1 MSTFRS
7 RYELETIELANSSGL
22 VFEFFQNGGLFRAM
36 CDDVMINQIL
46 GNPLEGSLN
55 NVYLRLRTAD
65 SITFVPLIGP
75 SSPGTFAY
83 SQDQARWQGHWQDLA
98 YTCSL
103 TLHPKGTLWFW
114 TIDIQNTAP
123 TDRLCDVIYTQDIGL
138 AHEGAIRNN
147 EAYGSHYID
156 HSVLTHDT
164 YGPVVCSRQNQ
175 ACGDHH
181 PWLMQGCTT
190 HTRGFVTDGL
200 AFFGLSY
207 KHSNIPVGL
216 TQDCLV
222 SVKQQFEMAFC
233 GLQSDILRIAPGE
246 SRSVTFYA
254 EYVPHHPE
262 PTQAADADRIS
273 PAITRIE
280 RLQDQPRPRVFT
292 PQPAADTILHNLTML
307 TGQDVTDDEVQNLYP
322 DRRRHEE
329 VQDGRLLSFF
339 YADATHV
346 VLQAKEQLVE
356 RQHGHI
362 LRSGSAMLP
371 QDDGLSS
378 TTHMAGIFHSHLTI
392 GNTSFNKLLSITRTP
407 FNIFKTSGL
416 RILIK
421 RGGTFH
427 VLGMPSCYEIGLHSC
442 RWRYKTDQGWILVDA
457 WVSPEDAAAFVSIE
471 SDQAETFVILS
482 NLVLGNHELDHQ
494 GHIDIDAQTATAT
507 LRPHASTDMAQR
519 YPDTVFYITTSE
531 PTKVEHI
538 GTDEELFTDQQ
549 SRGLPYLTFRTK
561 PVQTFSLAI
570 TGSIINA
577 EQAKTLCKKYQ
588 AQPAHLQ
595 QDQQAGWSFW
605 QSLGRQFHLSLLK
618 TNPLC
623 NKLNDIFYWYLH
635 NAMVHLTIPHGLE
648 QFSGAAWG
656 VRDVCQGPLELLLAT
671 QHHTEAKQILLTVFA
686 QQYEET
692 ADWPQWFMFDRFANI
707 QHPDS
712 HGDIILWPLKALAMY
727 LEASN
732 DFRILDIELPYTEIP
747 TFVRSSTRSTLLR
760 HVQRTIDAI
769 ESRFIPG
776 TALSA
781 YGAGDWDDTLQ
792 PAQSAMRE
800 HMVSTW
806 TVALTYQVF
815 QQLGT
820 AFRQAGLHT
829 DEQRLLQLARRIKA
843 DFNDHLLP
851 DEVVSGFGYRHP
863 DGWIEPIIHPSDTR
877 TKIHYRLL
885 PMTRSMIGELFSPEQ
900 VQDHLRLIE
909 SHLTF
914 PDGVRL
920 MNKPVSYQ
928 GGVRVLFRR
937 AEESAHFGREIGL
950 QYVHAHIRYIEAMCK
965 IGQPQKAYD
974 AILHILPITIQDQ
987 VSNAVTRQSNTYFSS
1002 SDADVRDR
1010 YEAEQLWDALRAG
1023 KIQVKGGWRIYSS
1036 GPGILINQIVSN
1048 FLGLRL
1054 SYDDVVIDPV
1064 LPTQL
1069 DGLHFTFAIGGK
1081 PITVIFSIVGDALA
1095 MVKTVTIN
1103 GNEMGFTRDHNPY
1116 RPGGVRIP
1124 RAVVYPLL
1132 TDGPN
1137 RILISLG

>member
-22 VFEFFQNGGLFRAM
+22 SFTFFQNGGLFRAM
-36 CDDVMINQIL
+36 CQDVMINQIL
-46 GNPLEGSLN
+46 GNPVEGSLN
-55 NVYLRLRTAD
+55 NIYVRLRTVDA
-65 SITFVPLIGP
+65 ITFVPLIGP
-75 SSPGTFAY
+75 QSSSTFAY
-83 SQDQARWQGHWQDLA
+83 AQDQARWQGHWQNLV

-103 TLHPKGTLWFW
+103 TLHPEAPLWFW
-114 TIDIQNTAP
+114 TIDIHNTAS

-138 AHEGAIRNN
+138 AHEGAVRNN
-147 EAYGSHYID
+147 EAYCSHYID
-156 HSVLTHDT
+156 HHVLIHDE

-200 AFFGLSY
+200 AFYGLAY
-207 KHSNIPVGL
+207 KHTNIPVGL
-216 TQDCLV
+216 TQDCLAN
-222 SVKQQFEMAFC
+222 VKQQYEMAFC

-246 SRSVTFYA
+246 SRSVTFFA

-273 PAITRIE
+273 PVITRIE
-280 RLQDQPRPRVFT
+280 RLQNQSPHRVFT
-292 PQPAADTILHNLTML
+292 TRPAADTILHNLTML
-307 TGQDVTDDEVQNLYP
+307 TGQDLTDDEVQALYP
-322 DRRRHEE
+322 DRRRHDE
-329 VQDGRLLSFF
+329 VQDGTLLSFF

-346 VLQAKEQLVE
+346 VLQAKERLVE
-356 RQHGHI
+356 RPHGHI
-362 LRSGSAMLP
+362 LRSGSARIP

-378 TTHMAGIFHSHLTI
+378 TTHMAGILHSHLTI
-392 GNTSFNKLLSITRTP
+392 GNTSFDKLLSITRTP

-416 RILIK
+416 RVFIK
-421 RGGTFH
+421 RGATYH
-427 VLGMPSCYEIGLHSC
+427 LLGMPSCYEIGLQSC
-442 RWRYKTDQGWILVDA
+442 RWRYKTDQGWIVVDA
-457 WVSPEDAAAFVSIE
+457 WVSPKDAAAFVRIE

-494 GHIDIDAQTATAT
+494 GHIDIDARTATAT
-507 LRPHASTDMAQR
+507 LRPHAGTDMAQR
-519 YPDTVFYITTSE
+519 YPDSIFFITTSE
-531 PTKVEHI
+531 PAKVEHI
-538 GTDEELFTDQQ
+538 GTDDELFSDRQ

-588 AQPAHLQ
+588 TQSANLKL
-595 QDQQAGWSFW
+595 DQQAGWSFW
-605 QSLGRQFHLSLLK
+605 QSLGRQFHLSLTR

-623 NKLNDIFYWYLH
+623 DKLNDIFYWYAH

-656 VRDVCQGPLELLLAT
+656 VRDVCQGPIELLLAT

-707 QHPDS
+707 QHPES

-732 DFRILDIELPYTEIP
+732 DFSILDIELPYTELP
-747 TFVRSSTRSTLLR
+747 DFGSSPTRSTLLR

-820 AFRQAGLHT
+820 AFRQAGLHA

-843 DFNDHLLP
+843 DFNQHLLP
-851 DEVVSGFGYRHP
+851 EEVVSGFGYRHP

-885 PMTRSMIGELFSPEQ
+885 PMTRSMIGELFTPEQ
-900 VQDHLRLIE
+900 AQNHLRLIE
-909 SHLTF
+909 SHLRF

-920 MNKPVSYQ
+920 MDKPVSYQ

-965 IGQPQKAYD
+965 IGQARKAYD
-974 AILHILPITIQDQ
+974 AILQIVPITIQDQ
-987 VSNAVTRQSNTYFSS
+987 VSNAVTRQSNAYFSS

-1010 YEAEQLWDALRAG
+1010 YESEQLFDALRVG
-1023 KIQVKGGWRIYSS
+1023 KVRVKGGWRIYSS

-1054 SYDDVVIDPV
+1054 SFDDVVIDPV
-1064 LPTQL
+1064 LPKQL
-1069 DGLHFTFAIGGK
+1069 DGLHFTFAINEK
-1081 PITVIFSIVGDALA
+1081 PITVIYSIASDAPA
-1095 MVKTVTIN
+1095 SVQSVTIN
-1103 GNEMGFTRDHNPY
+1103 GTEMGFRRDHNPY

-1124 RAVVYPLL
+1124 RADVYPLL

-1137 RILISLG
+1137 GILISLG

>member
-7 RYELETIELANSSGL
+7 RNELETIELANSSGL

-36 CDDVMINQIL
+36 CHEVMINQIL

-55 NVYLRLRTAD
+55 NIYLRLRTVD

-75 SSPGTFAY
+75 SSPSAFAY
-83 SQDQARWQGHWQDLA
+83 APHQARWQGNWQDLA

-103 TLHPKGTLWFW
+103 TIHPEATLWFW
-114 TIDIQNTAP
+114 TIDIRNTAS

-138 AHEGAIRNN
+138 AHEGAVRNN
-147 EAYGSHYID
+147 EAYCSHYID
-156 HSVLTHDT
+156 HHVLTHDK

-181 PWLMQGCTT
+181 PWLIQGSTT

-200 AFFGLSY
+200 AFYGLAY
-207 KHSNIPVGL
+207 KHTNTPVGL

-222 SVKQQFEMAFC
+222 SVKQQYEMAFC

-262 PTQAADADRIS
+262 PSQAADADRIR
-273 PAITRIE
+273 PTINRIE
-280 RLQDQPRPRVFT
+280 QLQEQPPDRVFT
-292 PQPAADTILHNLTML
+292 PQPAADSILHNLQML
-307 TGQDVTDDEVQNLYP
+307 TGQDVTEDEVQALYM

-329 VQDGRLLSFF
+329 GQDGTLLSFF

-346 VLQAKEQLVE
+346 VLKAKERLVE
-356 RQHGHI
+356 RPHGHI
-362 LRSGSAMLP
+362 LRSGSARIP

-378 TTHMAGIFHSHLTI
+378 TTHMAGVFHSHLTI

-416 RILIK
+416 RIFIK
-421 RGGTFH
+421 RGATYH
-427 VLGMPSCYEIGLHSC
+427 ILGMPSCYEIGLHSC
-442 RWRYKTDQGWILVDA
+442 RWRYKTDQGWIVVDA
-457 WVSPEDAAAFVSIE
+457 WVSPEDAAAFVNIE
-471 SDQAETFVILS
+471 SDQANTFVILG

-494 GHIDIDAQTATAT
+494 GQIDIDARTATAT
-507 LRPHASTDMAQR
+507 LRPHASTEMAQR
-519 YPDTVFYITTSE
+519 YPDSVFFLTTSE
-531 PTKVEHI
+531 PAKVEHI
-538 GTDEELFTDQQ
+538 GTDEELFSDHQ
-549 SRGLPYLTFRTK
+549 SRELPYLTFRTK

-570 TGSIINA
+570 TGSIVNA
-577 EQAKTLCKKYQ
+577 DHAKTLCKKYQ
-588 AQPAHLQ
+588 TQSANLKL
-595 QDQQAGWSFW
+595 DQQAGWSFW
-605 QSLGRQFHLSLLK
+605 QSLGRQFHLSLTR

-623 NKLNDIFYWYLH
+623 DKLNDIFYWYVH
-635 NAMVHLTIPHGLE
+635 NAMVHYTTPHGLE

-656 VRDVCQGPLELLLAT
+656 VRDVCQGPIELLLAT
-671 QHHTEAKQILLTVFA
+671 QHHPEAKQILLTVFA
-686 QQYEET
+686 QQYEKT

-707 QHPDS
+707 QHPES

-732 DFRILDIELPYTEIP
+732 DFSILEIELPYTDIA
-747 TFVRSSTRSTLLR
+747 TFVRSPTSSTLLR
-760 HVQRTIDAI
+760 HVRRTIDAI

-820 AFRQAGLHT
+820 AFKQAGLHT
-829 DEQRLLQLARRIKA
+829 DEQRLLQLAGRIKA
-843 DFNDHLLP
+843 DFNQHLLP

-863 DGWIEPIIHPSDTR
+863 DGRIEPIIHPSDTR

-885 PMTRSMIGELFSPEQ
+885 PMTRSMIGELFTPEQ
-900 VQDHLRLIE
+900 VQAHLQLIE
-909 SHLTF
+909 SHLRF

-920 MNKPVSYQ
+920 MNTPVSYQ

-965 IGQPQKAYD
+965 IGQAEKAYD
-974 AILHILPITIQDQ
+974 GILQILPITIQDQ
-987 VSNAVTRQSNTYFSS
+987 VSNAVTRQSNAYFSS

-1010 YEAEQLWDALRAG
+1010 DEAEQLWDALRAG
-1023 KIQVKGGWRIYSS
+1023 HVRVKGGWRIYSS
-1036 GPGILINQIVSN
+1036 GPGILINQVVSN

-1064 LPTQL
+1064 LPKQL
-1069 DGLHFTFAIGGK
+1069 DGLRFTFVIDGK
-1081 PITVIFSIVGDALA
+1081 PITVIFSIAGDAPA
-1095 MVKTVTIN
+1095 MVQTVTIN
-1103 GNEMGFTRDHNPY
+1103 GTEMGFRRDHNPY

-1124 RAVVYPLL
+1124 GANVYPLL

-1137 RILISLG
+1137 RILISVA

>member
-46 GNPLEGSLN
+46 GNPIEGSLN
-55 NVYLRLRTAD
+55 NVYVRLRTAD

-75 SSPGTFAY
+75 SSPSSFAHAPN
-83 SQDQARWQGHWQDLA
+83 QARWQGHWQDLA

-103 TLHPKGTLWFW
+103 TLHPEATLWFW
-114 TIDIQNTAP
+114 TIDILNVAS
-123 TDRLCDVIYTQDIGL
+123 TDRFFDVVYTQDIGL
-138 AHEGAIRNN
+138 AHEGAVRNN
-147 EAYGSHYID
+147 EAYCSHYID
-156 HSVLTHDT
+156 HHVLTHDQ

-175 ACGDHH
+175 ACEGQN
-181 PWLMQGCTT
+181 PWLMQGSTT
-190 HTRGFVTDGL
+190 RTRGFVTDGL
-200 AFFGLSY
+200 PFYGLAY
-207 KHSNIPVGL
+207 KHTNIPLGL

-222 SVKQQFEMAFC
+222 SVKQQYEMAFC

-262 PTQAADADRIS
+262 PTQTADADRIQ
-273 PAITRIE
+273 PAINRME
-280 RLQDQPRPRVFT
+280 RLQDQPPHRVFT
-292 PQPAADTILHNLTML
+292 PQPAANTILHNLTML
-307 TGQDVTDDEVQNLYP
+307 TGQDLTGDDVEGLYA

-329 VQDGRLLSFF
+329 VHDGTLLSFF
-339 YADATHV
+339 YGDATHV
-346 VLQAKEQLVE
+346 VLQTKELLVE
-356 RQHGHI
+356 RPHGHI
-362 LRSGSAMLP
+362 LRSGSARIP

-416 RILIK
+416 RIFIK
-421 RGGTFH
+421 RGPSYH
-427 VLGMPSCYEIGLHSC
+427 LLGVPSCYEIGLHSC
-442 RWRYKTDQGWILVDA
+442 RWRYKTDQGWIVVDA
-457 WVSPEDAAAFVSIE
+457 WVSPEDPAAFVRIE
-471 SDQAETFVILS
+471 SDQPENFVILS

-494 GHIDIDAQTATAT
+494 GHIDIDARTATAT
-507 LRPHASTDMAQR
+507 LRPHATTDMAQR
-519 YPDTVFYITTSE
+519 YPDSIFFITTSE
-531 PTKVEHI
+531 PAKVEHI
-538 GTDEELFTDQQ
+538 GTDEDLFSDRQ
-549 SRGLPYLTFRTK
+549 SRGLPYLTFRTR

-588 AQPAHLQ
+588 ARPANLQ

-605 QSLGRQFHLSLLK
+605 QSLGRHFHLSLPR

-623 NKLNDIFYWYLH
+623 DKLNDIFYWYAH

-656 VRDVCQGPLELLLAT
+656 VRDVCQGPIELLLAT
-671 QHHTEAKQILLTVFA
+671 QHHPEAKHILLTVFA
-686 QQYEET
+686 QQYEKT
-692 ADWPQWFMFDRFANI
+692 ADWPQWFMFDRFATI
-707 QHPDS
+707 QHPES

-732 DFRILDIELPYTEIP
+732 DFSILDIELPYTEIP
-747 TFVRSSTRSTLLR
+747 TFVRSPNRSTLLR
-760 HVQRTIDAI
+760 HVRRTIEAI
-769 ESRFIPG
+769 ESRFIRG

-820 AFRQAGLHT
+820 AFKQAGLHA
-829 DEQRLLQLARRIKA
+829 DEQRLLQLSRRIKA
-843 DFNDHLLP
+843 DFNQHLLSN
-851 DEVVSGFGYRHP
+851 EVVSGFGYRHP
-863 DGWIEPIIHPSDTR
+863 DGRIEPIIHPSDTR

-885 PMTRSMIGELFSPEQ
+885 PMTRSMIGELFTPEQ
-900 VQDHLRLIE
+900 VQDHLKLIE
-909 SHLTF
+909 SHLRF

-937 AEESAHFGREIGL
+937 AEESAYFGREIGL

-965 IGQPQKAYD
+965 IGQAQKAYN
-974 AILHILPITIQDQ
+974 AILQIVPITIQDQ
-987 VSNAVTRQSNTYFSS
+987 VSNAVTRQSNAYYSS

-1010 YEAEQLWDALRAG
+1010 DEAEQLWNALRAG

-1054 SYDDVVIDPV
+1054 WYNDVVIDPV
-1064 LPTQL
+1064 LPKQL
-1069 DGLHFTFAIGGK
+1069 NGLRFDFSLDEK
-1081 PITVIFSIVGDALA
+1081 PITVIYSIAGDEPTS
-1095 MVKTVTIN
+1095 VQSVTIN
-1103 GNEMGFTRDHNPY
+1103 GNEMGFRHDHNPY
-1116 RPGGVRIP
+1116 RTGGVRIP
-1124 RAVVYPLL
+1124 RVEVYPLL

-1137 RILISLG
+1137 HILVSVG